1 MTVCAHARSRANPR
15 ASLCQ
20 TPRYRRFHRHMP
32 NLKSAR
38 KRVRIEEKRRVRNH
52 SIKSAARTYVTK
64 ARNAIAADAS
74 TPETEE
80 TVREAMRQLDMAVS
94 KGVIHRNNAA
104 RRKSRLMSRLHKTQA
119 EQAAP
124 AKKETG
130 GKVRTARVARPRP
143 APKPKAAAA
152 KTTAA
157 KAEPAVE
164 VEASAPKPTRT
175 RSRAKTEKVETTEP

>member
-1 MTVCAHARSRANPR
+1 
-15 ASLCQ
+15 
-20 TPRYRRFHRHMP
+20 MP
-32 NLKSAR
+32 NLKSAK
-38 KRVRIEEKRRVRNH
+38 KRVRIEEKRRARNH

-64 ARNAIAADAS
+64 ARNAIGVDAS

-80 TVREAMRQLDMAVS
+80 AVREALRQLDKAVS

-124 AKKETG
+124 AKKETS

-143 APKPKAAAA
+143 APKS
-152 KTTAA
+152 AA
-157 KAEPAVE
+157 KARAKTEPAAE
-164 VEASAPKPTRT
+164 TPAPKPTRS
-175 RSRAKTEKVETTEP
+175 RSKATPAAEPAAETEE

>member
-1 MTVCAHARSRANPR
+1 MTVCAHSRSRANPR

-52 SIKSAARTYVTK
+52 SIKSATRTYVTK
-64 ARNAIAADAS
+64 ARNAIAADAA

-80 TVREAMRQLDMAVS
+80 AVREAIRQLDMAAS

-104 RRKSRLMSRLHKTQA
+104 RRKSRLMSRLHKTQV

-124 AKKETG
+124 VKKETG
-130 GKVRTARVARPRP
+130 GKVRSARVARPRP
-143 APKPKAAAA
+143 APKPKAAA
-152 KTTAA
+152 TAEA
-157 KAEPAVE
+157 GAEAGA
-164 VEASAPKPTRT
+164 EAEATAPKPTRS
-175 RSRAKTEKVETTEP
+175 RSRAKATPAEDAE

>member
-1 MTVCAHARSRANPR
+1 
-15 ASLCQ
+15 
-20 TPRYRRFHRHMP
+20 MP
-32 NLKSAR
+32 NLKSAK
-38 KRVRIEEKRRVRNH
+38 KRVRIEEKRRARNH

-64 ARNAIAADAS
+64 ARNAIGVDAS

-80 TVREAMRQLDMAVS
+80 AVREALRQLDKAVS

-124 AKKETG
+124 AKKETS

-143 APKPKAAAA
+143 APKS
-152 KTTAA
+152 AA
-157 KAEPAVE
+157 KARAKTEPAAE
-164 VEASAPKPTRT
+164 TPAPKPTRS
-175 RSRAKTEKVETTEP
+175 RSRAKATPAAEPAAETEE

>member
-1 MTVCAHARSRANPR
+1 
-15 ASLCQ
+15 
-20 TPRYRRFHRHMP
+20 MP
-32 NLKSAR
+32 NLKSAK
-38 KRVRIEEKRRVRNH
+38 KRVRIEEKRRARNH

-74 TPETEE
+74 TPQTEE
-80 TVREAMRQLDMAVS
+80 AVREAIRQLDMAVS

-124 AKKETG
+124 VQKATS

-143 APKPKAAAA
+143 VPKPKAAA
-152 KTTAA
+152 TT
-157 KAEPAVE
+157 AEPAT
-164 VEASAPKPTRT
+164 EAEAGAKPTRS
-175 RSRAKTEKVETTEP
+175 RSRAKAAPAEDAE

>member
-1 MTVCAHARSRANPR
+1 
-15 ASLCQ
+15 
-20 TPRYRRFHRHMP
+20 MP

-80 TVREAMRQLDMAVS
+80 AVREALRQLDMAVS

-104 RRKSRLMSRLHKTQA
+104 RRKSRLMSRLHKTQV

-152 KTTAA
+152 K
-157 KAEPAVE
+157 AEPATE
-164 VEASAPKPTRT
+164 AEASAPKPTRT
-175 RSRAKTEKVETTEP
+175 RSRAKTEKVEKTEPTAETEE

>member
-1 MTVCAHARSRANPR
+1 
-15 ASLCQ
+15 
-20 TPRYRRFHRHMP
+20 MP

-64 ARNAIAADAS
+64 ARNAIASDAS

-80 TVREAMRQLDMAVS
+80 AVREAIRQLDMAVS

-124 AKKETG
+124 VKKETG

-143 APKPKAAAA
+143 APKPTEA
-152 KTTAA
+152 KSTAA
-157 KAEPAVE
+157 KVESAAEA
-164 VEASAPKPTRT
+164 EASAPKPTRT
-175 RSRAKTEKVETTEP
+175 RSRAKKAEPTAETEE

>member
-1 MTVCAHARSRANPR
+1 
-15 ASLCQ
+15 
-20 TPRYRRFHRHMP
+20 MP

-80 TVREAMRQLDMAVS
+80 AVREAIRQLDMAAS

-104 RRKSRLMSRLHKTQA
+104 RRKSRLMARLHKTQA

-130 GKVRTARVARPRP
+130 GKVRSARVARPRP
-143 APKPKAAAA
+143 APKPKPA
-152 KTTAA
+152 AA
-157 KAEPAVE
+157 KAEPAAE
-164 VEASAPKPTRT
+164 AEASAPKPTRS
-175 RSRAKTEKVETTEP
+175 RSRAKKAEPAAETAPAETEE